1 MISHHHLRRCHCLAH
16 KIEPILAQGFTGS
29 RMTVV
34 RFVLGLRQLEQQGV
48 APPPT
53 SQTIELTPNHLVGL
67 LLQRSQELTQEEV
80 QAVKQAKHL
89 HPDLERGTS
98 LLQLFLQMVRERR
111 GEELDL
117 WLHAAFHSGIP
128 ELRSFVVKLRQ
139 DQEAVQ
145 AGLIFS
151 WNNGVVEG
159 HVHRLK
165 YLKRQMYG
173 RANFDLLRQRVLHV
187 SMDSS

>member
-1 MISHHHLRRCHCLAH
+1 LHYQKDLSREEAQVVTQARR
-16 KIEPILAQGFTGS
+16 
-29 RMTVV
+29 
-34 RFVLGLRQLEQQGV
+34 
-48 APPPT
+48 
-53 SQTIELTPNHLVGL
+53 
-67 LLQRSQELTQEEV
+67 
-80 QAVKQAKHL
+80 L
-89 HPDLERGTS
+89 HPDLERGAS
-98 LLQLFLQMVRERR
+98 LLQFFLQMVRERR
-111 GEELDL
+111 GEELDN

-128 ELRSFVVKLRQ
+128 ELRSFVAKLRQ

-151 WNNGVVEG
+151 WSNGAVEG

-173 RANFDLLRQRVLHV
+173 RANFDLLRQRVLHS